1 SITNIKQRHMAE
13 INFVKLTNDL
23 LNIQEII
30 DLVKDDGAG
39 AISTFSGTTR
49 NTFNDKQV
57 LRLDYEAYIPM
68 ATEILNNLI
77 TSARAQWSLT
87 KVAIYHRLE
96 TVPVG
101 ETSVVI
107 AVSSVHRHE
116 SLKAVEWLIDQV
128 KEKAPIWKKEVYG
141 GGEVESAW
149 KEN

>member
-1 SITNIKQRHMAE
+1 MPE
-13 INFVKLTNDL
+13 INFVKLTNDP

-30 DLVKDDGAG
+30 NLVKDDGAG

-49 NTFNDKQV
+49 NIFQEKQV
-57 LRLDYEAYIPM
+57 LRLDYVSYIPM
-68 ATEILNNLI
+68 ATKVINDLI

-87 KVAIYHRLE
+87 KVAIYHRIG

-116 SLKAVEWLIDQV
+116 SLKAVEWLIDQL

-141 GGEVESAW
+141 GSSENESVW